1 MADYAKSII
10 SLGNFNRKQSG
21 KEKAKEPEEAESTK
35 ETERQKGHKETNDEE
50 RIGKDRRAIR
60 CSEGVF
66 RYELSLLR
74 EVPHNHLT
82 INTIKGHITKVAF

>member
-35 ETERQKGHKETNDEE
+35 KNGKAER
-50 RIGKDRRAIR
+50 A
-60 CSEGVF
+60 
-66 RYELSLLR
+66 
-74 EVPHNHLT
+74 
-82 INTIKGHITKVAF
+82 